1 MTTTQALTKLDINQI
16 VTMVEQ
22 ANINVGEPTLEGD
35 KWIFE
40 LQSAEE
46 AKRALH
52 AASESQENQPR
63 LGLLGLAG
71 ICMES
76 NSPEPS
82 SGGASG
88 TNRAFNGKF
97 N

>member
-1 MTTTQALTKLDINQI
+1 MTTTQALDKADINQI
-16 VTMVEQ
+16 VTKVKQ
-22 ANINVGEPTLEGD
+22 ANINIDEPFLDGE

-40 LQSAEE
+40 FVTAEE
-46 AKRALH
+46 AEKALV
-52 AASESQENQPR
+52 AASESKENPR

-76 NSPEPS
+76 SSPEPS

-88 TNRAFNGKF
+88 TNRAFIGRL
-97 N
+97 